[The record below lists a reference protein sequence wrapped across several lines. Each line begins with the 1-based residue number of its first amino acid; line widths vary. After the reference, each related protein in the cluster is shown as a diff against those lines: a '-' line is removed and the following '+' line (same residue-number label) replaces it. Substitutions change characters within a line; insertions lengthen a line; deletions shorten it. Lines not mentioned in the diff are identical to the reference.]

1 MDSAKRN
8 SWAFRIGFTRIHSHF
23 RKKTNLY
30 DLLSEMSSF
39 RRRQTNEKEKKKKIP
54 DVVMKI
60 KHLNQGFSLIH
71 LIGKLSQHKFKVKF
85 PGIQFRLEVPI
96 RNKILNY
103 GKTVDNLDCKY
114 WRKLLT
120 ETTQP
125 SSSSSSSSASTTLDP
140 TLFTYLQMLRISFG
154 MYARDRTYSDRRLNY
169 FSSRPETQDLIF
181 PYGPQPDGLKSS
193 KTSNPWRFARMLK

>member
-54 DVVMKI
+54 DVMKI

-140 TLFTYLQMLRISFG
+140 TLFTYCKCYEFPLECM
-154 MYARDRTYSDRRLNY
+154 
-169 FSSRPETQDLIF
+169 PETGHIQPEDLTILVQDLK
-181 PYGPQPDGLKSS
+181 LR
-193 KTSNPWRFARMLK
+193 T